1 MRPCLPAPAAP
12 ARAPVPAR
20 APARAR
26 AVLRAAALLAALAAG
41 GGRLE
46 AAGAAAE
53 PPAAGAPERP
63 VQALYAP
70 EFRPVPVLLAALAA
84 KGWPGVTAQ
93 AMGPWADEE
102 QPDGSRQRV
111 PLRVLLE
118 GPRGAVEQAGGWLAA
133 LDRPEPAVAVR
144 VLVAE
149 VRRHGARESGGRLA
163 LDRRATAGQDD
174 TLLRAAGATFEPA
187 SWLRS
192 ALAGAQPFQGT
203 SVTLGAFEHGEQV
216 FAHTLR
222 ALAQRHEADI
232 LAQSTLVAT
241 QGRPAELASQ
251 LRMPSLLLV
260 ASQGPRG
267 GTPQSVWENRALD
280 AGLLLRVGC
289 RKAGDGQVLLDLT
302 VTFTTAEPDPE
313 PSAPANALVLRTRK
327 LETLVSVPHG
337 HTAVLGGLS
346 LTRNLGD
353 RRGMPLL
360 DQLPALDGLVTA
372 RGARN
377 EATDLVFVLTPYVLE
392 APALAGAGLSP
403 AGQEPGGAAA
413 RVPGPA
419 GAGGAVGAGGPRRA
433 PPAPALR
440 ARLAGLR

>member
-1 MRPCLPAPAAP
+1 MRPCLPAP
-12 ARAPVPAR
+12 R

-26 AVLRAAALLAALAAG
+26 AVLLAAGLVAALAARG
-41 GGRLE
+41 ARLEAAGE
-46 AAGAAAE
+46 AAGAAAGGGDA
-53 PPAAGAPERP
+53 PPAAAAPERP

-84 KGWPGVTAQ
+84 RGWPGVAAQ
-93 AMGPWADEE
+93 AMGPWADEQ

-118 GPRGAVEQAGGWLAA
+118 GPRGAVEQAGAWLAA

-163 LDRRATAGQDD
+163 LDRRATAAQDD
-174 TLLRAAGATFEPA
+174 TLLRAAGATFEPV

-222 ALAQRHEADI
+222 MLAQRHEADI

-241 QGRPAELASQ
+241 QGRAAELASQ
-251 LRMPSLLLV
+251 LRVPSLLLV
-260 ASQGPRG
+260 ASQGPPG

-313 PSAPANALVLRTRK
+313 PSAPVNALVLRTRK
-327 LETLVSVPHG
+327 LETQVSVPHG

-353 RRGMPLL
+353 RRGLPLL

-392 APALAGAGLSP
+392 APAMGRPALAP
-403 AGQEPGGAAA
+403 AAPTPAA
-413 RVPGPA
+413 GPA
-419 GAGGAVGAGGPRRA
+419 GAAGAGVAAGATAGPGQGAARRLA
-433 PPAPALR
+433 APA
-440 ARLAGLR
+440 ARRPLAGLR

>member
-1 MRPCLPAPAAP
+1 MRP
-12 ARAPVPAR
+12 
-20 APARAR
+20 
-26 AVLRAAALLAALAAG
+26 ALLAAVAGLAVLAVP

-46 AAGAAAE
+46 AGEAGPGALQAAG
-53 PPAAGAPERP
+53 PRVGPAASEPSGRP

-70 EFRPVPVLLAALAA
+70 EFRPVPVLLEALQAR
-84 KGWPGVTAQ
+84 GWPGVTAR
-93 AMGPWADEE
+93 AMGPWAEEE
-102 QPDGSRQRV
+102 QPDGSRVRV

-118 GPRGAVEQAGGWLAA
+118 GERAQVEQAGAWLAA

-149 VRRHGARESGGRLA
+149 VRRHAARERGGRIV

-174 TLLRAAGATFEPA
+174 TLLRAAGASFEPA

-251 LRMPSLLLV
+251 LRMPSMLLV

-267 GTPQSVWENRALD
+267 GTPQSVWENRPLD
-280 AGLLLRVGC
+280 AGLVLRVGC

-313 PSAPANALVLRTRK
+313 PSAPVSSLVLRARK

-346 LTRNLGD
+346 LVRNLGD

-372 RGARN
+372 RGGRN
-377 EATDLVFVLTPYVLE
+377 EQTDLVFVLTPYVLGGGALE
-392 APALAGAGLSP
+392 GVTLAPATAA
-403 AGQEPGGAAA
+403 AGAAA
-413 RVPGPA
+413 VAGPA
-419 GAGGAVGAGGPRRA
+419 GAAGAAPRA
-433 PPAPALR
+433 PARSLELAAPAPASSTER
-440 ARLAGLR
+440 AAAPGARRRLAGLR